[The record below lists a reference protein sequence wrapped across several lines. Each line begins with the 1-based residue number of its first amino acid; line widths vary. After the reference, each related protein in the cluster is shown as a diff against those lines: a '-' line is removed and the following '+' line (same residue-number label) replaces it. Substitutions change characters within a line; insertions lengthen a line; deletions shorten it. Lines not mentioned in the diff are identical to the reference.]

1 MIAHSLFKIFVSNL
15 LLANWL
21 RFLFGF
27 LHPHTFSETLFSF
40 QSTTSV
46 LLFLQSRQLLYF
58 IKPSFLCQE
67 LFWFVFSSCSSFFCF
82 HLTTFKYITSLFT
95 SLQVLFSFYL
105 FSFLTCLFLS
115 SRRISRSDFI
125 NLPYFL
131 RFGKSC
137 SSFGFYV
144 FLWNIYSDYSNYIS
158 RICFQL

>member
-1 MIAHSLFKIFVSNL
+1 MSQIYCLRIDFASCLGFYTRTLLAKLCSVFKVLPLSCFFAKQTAFIFYQTIISLSRTFLICFFRLAQAFSAFTWRHLNILPAYL
-15 LLANWL
+15 LLCK
-21 RFLFGF
+21 
-27 LHPHTFSETLFSF
+27 
-40 QSTTSV
+40 
-46 LLFLQSRQLLYF
+46 YF
-58 IKPSFLCQE
+58 
-67 LFWFVFSSCSSFFCF
+67 
-82 HLTTFKYITSLFT
+82 
-95 SLQVLFSFYL
+95 FSFYL

>member
-1 MIAHSLFKIFVSNL
+1 MSQIYCLRIDFASCLGFYTRT
-15 LLANWL
+15 LLAKL
-21 RFLFGF
+21 CSVFKVLPLSCFLY
-27 LHPHTFSETLFSF
+27 
-40 QSTTSV
+40 
-46 LLFLQSRQLLYF
+46 SRQLLYF

-67 LFWFVFSSCSSFFCF
+67 LFWFVFLSCSSFFCF
-82 HLTTFKYITSLFT
+82 RLTTFKYITSLFT

-144 FLWNIYSDYSNYIS
+144 FLWNIYSDCSNYIS

>member
-46 LLFLQSRQLLYF
+46 LLFLQSRRLLYF

-67 LFWFVFSSCSSFFCF
+67 LFWFVFFRLAQAFSAFTWR
-82 HLTTFKYITSLFT
+82 HLNILPAYLLLCKYF
-95 SLQVLFSFYL
+95 FSFYL

-137 SSFGFYV
+137 SSFGF
-144 FLWNIYSDYSNYIS
+144 FTIH
-158 RICFQL
+158 

>member
-46 LLFLQSRQLLYF
+46 LLFCKADSFYILSNHHFFVKNFFDLFFRLTQAFSAFTWRHLNILPAYLLLCKYF
-58 IKPSFLCQE
+58 
-67 LFWFVFSSCSSFFCF
+67 
-82 HLTTFKYITSLFT
+82 
-95 SLQVLFSFYL
+95 FSFYL

>member
-46 LLFLQSRQLLYF
+46 LLFLQSRQLSYF

-67 LFWFVFSSCSSFFCF
+67 LFWFVFSSYSSFFCF

-105 FSFLTCLFLS
+105 FSFLACLFLS